1 MREEN
6 NHRSDENVNGN
17 LDTERPTTANKN
29 PLNGFTAVN
38 GDSHRSSSFRPDDSA
53 KQYTPPYA
61 NEADKQ
67 RHSAP
72 INTNFHSHGWR
83 PDDRPLHE
91 VSSQTLQDELRKRK
105 RSISVNVDNEDDN
118 ECAVV
123 EADDGNSPKRRA
135 MSTLDSAID
144 LTSPVTNMQAV
155 AASIDRGQHER
166 APLGPY
172 AR

>member
-6 NHRSDENVNGN
+6 NHRSDESVNGN
-17 LDTERPTTANKN
+17 LDTERPTTTNEKS
-29 PLNGFTAVN
+29 LNGFTAVN

-53 KQYTPPYA
+53 KQYIPPYA
-61 NEADKQ
+61 HEAEKH
-67 RHSAP
+67 RNSAP
-72 INTNFHSHGWR
+72 INTSFHSHGWR
-83 PDDRPLHE
+83 PDDRPLQE

-105 RSISVNVDNEDDN
+105 RSISVNVDNQDDN

-123 EADDGNSPKRRA
+123 DEDDRSSPKRRA
-135 MSTLDSAID
+135 TSTLDSAID

-155 AASIDRGQHER
+155 AASIDRRQHEP